1 MDKKSNN
8 VAIVYGTIAEE
19 FRYSHN
25 VFGEKFYTS
34 FVEVQRNSGEIDKI
48 PIMVSERLVDVGCIW
63 TGEYVFIE
71 GQFRSFNKS
80 DEKNKRLILHIFI
93 QEFLCINENVYK
105 NIIELDGFICK
116 SPEYWKKEFGMEACN
131 LLIAVNRKYR
141 KSDYIPCVCWGRNA
155 RFASKLDI
163 GTHLKIEGRIQSRD
177 YLKRISEENSEV
189 RTAYEVSTSKLEVI
203 GGEERKD
210 QVSDAE

>member
-63 TGEYVFIE
+63 TGEYAFIE

-163 GTHLKIEGRIQSRD
+163 GTRIKIRGRIQSRE
-177 YLKRISEENSEV
+177 YFKEISDGYSE
-189 RTAYEVSTSKLEVI
+189 RKTAYEVSIQRLEVI
-203 GGEERKD
+203 WGE
-210 QVSDAE
+210 

>member
-19 FRYSHN
+19 FRYSHD

-34 FVEVQRNSGEIDKI
+34 FVEVKRNSGEIDKI
-48 PIMVSERLVDVGCIW
+48 PIMVSEHLVDVGCIW

-93 QEFLCINENVYK
+93 QEFLCINENIYK

-116 SPEYWKKEFGMEACN
+116 SPEYWKKEFGMEVCN

-155 RFASKLDI
+155 KFASKLDI
-163 GTHLKIEGRIQSRD
+163 GTRIKIRGRIQSRE
-177 YLKRISEENSEV
+177 YFKEISDGYSER
-189 RTAYEVSTSKLEVI
+189 RTAYEVSIARLEVMY
-203 GGEERKD
+203 EN
-210 QVSDAE
+210 SNA

>member
-163 GTHLKIEGRIQSRD
+163 GTRIKIRGRIQSRE
-177 YLKRISEENSEV
+177 YYKEISDGYSER
-189 RTAYEVSTSKLEVI
+189 RTAYEVSIQRLEVI
-203 GGEERKD
+203 EGE
-210 QVSDAE
+210 

>member
-163 GTHLKIEGRIQSRD
+163 GTRIKIRGRIQSRE
-177 YLKRISEENSEV
+177 YFKEISDGYSE
-189 RTAYEVSTSKLEVI
+189 RKTAYEVSIQRLEVI
-203 GGEERKD
+203 WGE
-210 QVSDAE
+210 

>member
-80 DEKNKRLILHIFI
+80 DGKNKRLILHIFI
-93 QEFLCINENVYK
+93 QEFLCINENIYK

-116 SPEYWKKEFGMEACN
+116 SPEYWKKEFRMEVCN

-163 GTHLKIEGRIQSRD
+163 GTRIKIRGRIQSRE
-177 YLKRISEENSEV
+177 YYKEISDGYSER
-189 RTAYEVSTSKLEVI
+189 RTAYEVSIQRLEVI
-203 GGEERKD
+203 EGE
-210 QVSDAE
+210 